1 MRVHGKVA
9 FKVMGLVVI
18 CGLLV
23 YWYSASDGR
32 IAESDNY
39 GESRLGSPARNGP
52 DTRAEPSRS
61 SNRTISES
69 RVRASGANEKRVQQ
83 TQRDREKG
91 GVLPLEQDVRESDH
105 HWNQNRRTSATME
118 PHLVDNSSLNL
129 EVATVLN
136 RIDTCLVATNMSD
149 YFKKNGYYSMAKE
162 NAETVLRALRKIVPE
177 FQTPYKVPCWKTA
190 FKAVWEGVSSTNL
203 QKKQFPKQSAISGYI
218 GAFNFSYG
226 TNDGALNNILRDV
239 QWERK
244 LALQYKLSVACLPKL
259 FLLGYPKCGS
269 TFIFCLLRRILM
281 VDTKMCSSCEATKEP
296 HWWVARRHIV
306 SRLPDYLALYL
317 LNFGE
322 GAKYVERSRHAVTI
336 DATLNMMYQ
345 WPRYTEEET
354 MENYCLIP
362 SLVPV
367 LLPDSKYFVVMRNPV
382 TMLYSAFWYSCTDP
396 HRQAIMPVKY
406 KGPDIF
412 HERIT
417 RKIEIFNQCKA
428 VGEPLDKCM
437 DAVSGDIY
445 GPDLPVCGRSQLQI
459 GLYYVH
465 TRKWLS
471 IVPRE
476 QIRFFTL
483 EELVTQDLKYT
494 AKVILDFLDFGEFK
508 VHGSLSNCRKN
519 EQSAIDYTHDPR
531 LMMRNDTRQILV
543 EFFKPYN
550 QMLANLL
557 GDDKFLWNDGH

>member
-1 MRVHGKVA
+1 MRVHRRVA
-9 FKVMGLVVI
+9 FKVMGLVVV

-32 IAESDNY
+32 TAESDNY
-39 GESRLGSPARNGP
+39 GESRLGSPARNGS

-83 TQRDREKG
+83 THRDREKG
-91 GVLPLEQDVRESDH
+91 GVLPLEQESDH

-118 PHLVDNSSLNL
+118 PHLMDNSSLNV

-203 QKKQFPKQSAISGYI
+203 EKKNLPIQSAISGYI
-218 GAFNFSYG
+218 GAFNFSFG
-226 TNDGALNNILRDV
+226 NNNGMLNHILGRV
-239 QWERK
+239 EWERK
-244 LALQYKLSVACLPKL
+244 LALQCKQSVACLPKI
-259 FLLGYPKCGS
+259 FVLGYSKCGS
-269 TFIFCLLRRILM
+269 TFFFCLLRKILM
-281 VDTKMCSSCEATKEP
+281 FDTQMCPSCQTTKEP
-296 HWWVARRHIV
+296 HWWLSTHNHIV

-317 LNFGE
+317 LNFNK
-322 GAKYVERSRHAVTI
+322 GAKYMEQSRHVVTI
-336 DATLNMMYQ
+336 DASLNMMYE

-382 TMLYSAFWYSCTDP
+382 TMLYSDFWFSCTFP
-396 HRQAIMPVKY
+396 QRQAIMPVKY

-428 VGEPLDKCM
+428 AGEPLDKCM

-445 GPDLPVCGRSQLQI
+445 GPDLPVCGRSQLQV

-494 AKVILDFLDFGEFK
+494 AKVILDFLDLGDFN
-508 VHGSLSNCRKN
+508 VHGSLSNCGKN
-519 EQSAIDYTHDPR
+519 EQDAINYKHDPR